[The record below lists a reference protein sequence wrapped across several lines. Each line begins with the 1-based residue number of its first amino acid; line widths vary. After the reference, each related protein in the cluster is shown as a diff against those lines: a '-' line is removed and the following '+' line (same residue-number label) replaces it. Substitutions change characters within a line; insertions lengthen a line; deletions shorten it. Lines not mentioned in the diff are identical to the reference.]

1 MNKLVLSENVEK
13 YIELTKGFKT
23 LMDKNDDKCD
33 EYLDRLDKLW
43 EKMSNTERCYV
54 QLKVKKL

>member
-23 LMDKNDDKCD
+23 LCDKNDDKCD